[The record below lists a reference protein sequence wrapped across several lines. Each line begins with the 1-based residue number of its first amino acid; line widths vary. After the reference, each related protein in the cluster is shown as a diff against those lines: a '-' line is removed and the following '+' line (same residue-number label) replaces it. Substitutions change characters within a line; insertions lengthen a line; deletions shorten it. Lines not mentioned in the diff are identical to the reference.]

1 MYLMCKP
8 GIALSI
14 SLAVLT
20 AMLSMPSVAAGD
32 FEQGCKRY
40 NARDYQQARVSFEK
54 VTKSFPQN
62 WLVHYYLANT
72 YLICKQS
79 ASAKREYEAC
89 LACKPNAATAKYC
102 QDVLLKLGG
111 SGAAPAVTT
120 DKDLSGSENT
130 ADKDSAK
137 SSTKPSGKTAAADAA
152 TQGIIAADQARA
164 DDILRKAQVECKAI
178 RAEAKEK
185 IANGKQNGNQWYV
198 RKDGTQY
205 VDLLDEEKEAIT
217 REAEDRCDA
226 IMRTAEAR
234 AKPLQH

>member
-1 MYLMCKP
+1 MCKP
-8 GIALSI
+8 GVALSI
-14 SLAVLT
+14 SLALLT
-20 AMLSMPSVAAGD
+20 AVLSIRSAAAGD
-32 FEQGCKRY
+32 FELGCECY
-40 NARDYQQARVSFEK
+40 NAKDYRQACVLFEK
-54 VTKSFPQN
+54 ATKAFPQN

-72 YLICKQS
+72 YLACKQS

-89 LACKPNAATAKYC
+89 LGCKPNAATAKYC

-111 SGAAPAVTT
+111 SSAVAAATT
-120 DKDLSGSENT
+120 DKNSPGSENKT
-130 ADKDSAK
+130 DGD
-137 SSTKPSGKTAAADAA
+137 SGKSDTKASGKAAASDAA
-152 TQGIIAADQARA
+152 TQAIISADQARA
-164 DDILRKAQVECKAI
+164 EDILRKAQAECKAI

-185 IANGKQNGNQWYV
+185 IANGSQHGNQWYV
-198 RKDGTQY
+198 RKDGTQF